1 MSDAPGRFSPLHLGR
16 YGEILSVFIK
26 YGFGDVVQSLN
37 IDRYTGITRRFLSRR
52 KAKKEPGKRRSRWER
67 VRLAIEELG
76 PTFIKLGQFLSNRPD
91 LIPAGLAAE
100 LSRLQDEVAPFPV
113 EEVRRT
119 IRRELGSPVE
129 ELFADFREE
138 PIAAASIA
146 QVHRAVLH
154 DGRVV
159 AVKVVRPRV
168 HQIVSTD
175 MDILRHLV
183 GLAER
188 HFETARPFRF
198 KQLLDEFDR
207 MLHKELDFTIEASHA
222 ERFRRDF
229 VEDFRVFV
237 PGIVDRLSTSKV
249 IVSEFVEGIKVDNVE
264 ELERSGLNPRGIA
277 KTGADVVLE
286 QIFTHGFFHAD
297 PHPGNILVKQDGT
310 LCFLDFGA
318 VGIVTPTLRR
328 HLSTI
333 LYGVV
338 HRDTQRIVRSLSR
351 LSREPI
357 RNVERLEYEI
367 AEFVEEY
374 SNAVLRRVALG
385 DILRRFARVIVE
397 HELVIIP
404 GFYVLLRALVAIEG
418 LGTRLD
424 PAFNITEHLRPRI
437 EKLFRE
443 YPRLKY
449 LPYDVLFTGLEMA
462 ELARD
467 VPLEAGELLRT
478 LRAGNLRIQFEH
490 RGLESITARH
500 SQLVNRLVFAVVLA
514 SLVIGSSVV
523 VHAGIP
529 PSVFGIPLI
538 GIVGYLIAAVIGFGL
553 LFSIIRYRR
562 L

>member
-1 MSDAPGRFSPLHLGR
+1 
-16 YGEILSVFIK
+16 
-26 YGFGDVVQSLN
+26 
-37 IDRYTGITRRFLSRR
+37 
-52 KAKKEPGKRRSRWER
+52 
-67 VRLAIEELG
+67 
-76 PTFIKLGQFLSNRPD
+76 
-91 LIPAGLAAE
+91 
-100 LSRLQDEVAPFPV
+100 
-113 EEVRRT
+113 
-119 IRRELGSPVE
+119 
-129 ELFADFREE
+129 
-138 PIAAASIA
+138 
-146 QVHRAVLH
+146 
-154 DGRVV
+154 
-159 AVKVVRPRV
+159 
-168 HQIVSTD
+168 
-175 MDILRHLV
+175 
-183 GLAER
+183 
-188 HFETARPFRF
+188 
-198 KQLLDEFDR
+198 
-207 MLHKELDFTIEASHA
+207 
-222 ERFRRDF
+222 
-229 VEDFRVFV
+229 
-237 PGIVDRLSTSKV
+237 
-249 IVSEFVEGIKVDNVE
+249 
-264 ELERSGLNPRGIA
+264 
-277 KTGADVVLE
+277 
-286 QIFTHGFFHAD
+286 
-297 PHPGNILVKQDGT
+297 VKQDGT

-437 EKLFRE
+437 EKLFRQ

-449 LPYDVLFTGLEMA
+449 LPYDVLFAGLEMA
-462 ELARD
+462 ELARE

>member
-16 YGEILSVFIK
+16 YGEIISVFIK
-26 YGFGDVVQSLN
+26 YGFGDVVHSLN

-52 KAKKEPGKRRSRWER
+52 KVKKEPGKRRSRWER

-119 IRRELGSPVE
+119 IRRELGRPAE
-129 ELFADFREE
+129 ELFAEFYEQ

-154 DGRVV
+154 DGGVV
-159 AVKVVRPRV
+159 AVKVLRPRV

-183 GLAER
+183 NLAER
-188 HFETARPFRF
+188 HFATARPFRF
-198 KQLLDEFDR
+198 RQLLDEFDR
-207 MLHKELDFTIEASHA
+207 MVHKELDFTIEASHA

-229 VEDFRVFV
+229 IEDSRVCV
-237 PGIVDRLSTSKV
+237 PEILGELSTSKV
-249 IVSEFVEGIKVDNVE
+249 IVFEFVEGIKVDNRE
-264 ELERSGLNPRGIA
+264 ELEHAGLSPRRIA
-277 KTGADVVLE
+277 ETGADVILE

-297 PHPGNILVKQDGT
+297 PHPGNILVKEDGT

-357 RNVERLEYEI
+357 RSVERLEYEI
-367 AEFVEEY
+367 TEFVEEY
-374 SNAVLRRVALG
+374 SNAVLRQVALG

-397 HELVIIP
+397 HELAIIP
-404 GFYVLLRALVAIEG
+404 GFYVLLRALVAVEG

-424 PAFNITEHLRPRI
+424 PSFNITEHLRPRV

-449 LPYDVLFTGLEMA
+449 LPYDMLFTGLELA

-467 VPLEAGELLRT
+467 LPLEAGELLRT
-478 LRAGNLRIQFEH
+478 VRSGNLRIQFEH

-529 PSVFGIPLI
+529 PRVFGVPLI